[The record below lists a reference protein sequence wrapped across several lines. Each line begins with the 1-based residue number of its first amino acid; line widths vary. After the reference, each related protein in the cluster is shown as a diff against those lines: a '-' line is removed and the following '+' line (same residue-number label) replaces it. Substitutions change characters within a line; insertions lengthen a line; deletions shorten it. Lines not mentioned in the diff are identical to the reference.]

1 MMLKIFIVY
10 FAIGLFLT
18 IKVGRDDFV
27 RWVDEDDGSILTVV
41 EIVVIGSLLTPIW
54 TVQNFAKGIIEIF
67 RNN

>member
-1 MMLKIFIVY
+1 MTRIILAY
-10 FAIGLFLT
+10 LAIGLVITILT
-18 IKVGRDDFV
+18 FWDYFGKRIE
-27 RWVDEDDGSILTVV
+27 EDDDSILTVV

>member
-1 MMLKIFIVY
+1 MIRIILAY
-10 FAIGLFLT
+10 LAIGLFIT
-18 IKVGRDDFV
+18 ILSCWDYFGR
-27 RWVDEDDGSILTVV
+27 WIEEDDGSILTVV

>member
-1 MMLKIFIVY
+1 MIRIILAYLV
-10 FAIGLFLT
+10 IGLLITILT
-18 IKVGRDDFV
+18 CWDYFGR
-27 RWVDEDDGSILTVV
+27 WIEEDDDSILTVV